1 MTTPSDTSTL
11 PFNAALLGDDF
22 ISLKPGEPYPDES
35 GWWLLLKKSALLVRD
50 NTAEEQ
56 SLLTGELPAWSTVTG
71 DATVIGLWQGRPLRV
86 QRLAATFEVPDGFAL
101 MPFQGVDAR
110 LDLQLSTLAGLGAQI
125 LHWQRF
131 SRYCSGCAA
140 ELAPIAGT
148 WGRRCPSCN
157 AEHFPHIHPCV
168 IVLIRDHDRFLLVR
182 NAAWPEGRF
191 SLVAGFLDLGESL
204 EECVRREIREESGV
218 EVSNIRY
225 VGSQAW
231 PFPSQLMVG
240 FTADYAGGEP
250 QADGVEIAETA
261 WFTSETLP
269 LTPGNIRSISRW
281 IMQQYGRPH
290 KSNCTGA

>member
-1 MTTPSDTSTL
+1 MTITDTSTL
-11 PFNAALLGDDF
+11 PFNAGILGNSF
-22 ISLKPGEPYPDES
+22 IQLKPGEPYPDES
-35 GWWLLLKKSALLVRD
+35 GWWLLLRKSALLVRVV
-50 NTAEEQ
+50 AEEQ
-56 SLLTGELPAWSTVTG
+56 ALLEGGLPPWVSVKG
-71 DATVIGLWQGRPLRV
+71 DATVVGLWQGRPLRV
-86 QRLAATFEVPDGFAL
+86 QCLDDTFTVPDGYDL
-101 MPFQGVDAR
+101 MPFQGVDAL

-131 SRYCSGCAA
+131 SRYCSGCAT
-140 ELAPIAGT
+140 ELEPIQGT
-148 WGRRCPSCN
+148 WGKRCPTCK

-182 NAAWPEGRF
+182 NVTWPEGRF

-204 EECVRREIREESGV
+204 EECVCREIREEAGV
-218 EVSNIRY
+218 EVRNIRY

-250 QADGVEIAETA
+250 RADGVEVAETA

-269 LTPGNIRSISRW
+269 YTPLNIRSISRW
-281 IMQQYGRPH
+281 IMQQYGQPL
-290 KSNCTGA
+290 N